1 MTIRTDRRVLF
12 GFLALLG
19 LSLSLGLGY
28 MMAKS
33 PPGSDTSPGEQ
44 SSSLPT
50 PPSAAPGAASQSAA
64 DFATVDPN
72 VAAQQATEEAAEA
85 ALPRIQIADAVAKL
99 GQPDVLFVDAR
110 SQAEFSTA
118 HIKDAVSLPV
128 DEVEARLSE
137 LPKDKEIIFYC
148 A

>member
-1 MTIRTDRRVLF
+1 MTTRVDRRVLF
-12 GFLALLG
+12 GLLALLG
-19 LSLSLGLGY
+19 LGLSLGLGY

-33 PPGSDTSPGEQ
+33 PSAPGGQPAQQ

-50 PPSAAPGAASQSAA
+50 LPSAAGAASQSAA

-72 VAAQQATEEAAEA
+72 VAGQQATEEAAEA

-99 GQPDVLFVDAR
+99 GQLDVLFVDAR
-110 SQAEFSTA
+110 SQAEFNTA
-118 HIKDAVSLPV
+118 HIKGAVSLPV

-137 LPKDKEIIFYC
+137 LPKDKEIVFYC

>member
-1 MTIRTDRRVLF
+1 
-12 GFLALLG
+12 
-19 LSLSLGLGY
+19 
-28 MMAKS
+28 MMAKN
-33 PPGSDTSPGEQ
+33 PPGPGASPGQQ
-44 SSSLPT
+44 SSSLAT
-50 PPSAAPGAASQSAA
+50 LPSAAPGAASQSAS

-85 ALPRIQIADAVAKL
+85 ALPRIQIVDAAAKL
-99 GQPDVLFVDAR
+99 GQPDILFVDAR
-110 SQAEFSTA
+110 SQSEFSTA
-118 HIKDAVSLPV
+118 HIKGAVSLPV